1 VILGERVFCSLCART
16 MNNYWPV
23 PEWISTQS
31 YKQSPRSFGSKRS
44 KGRVHAG
51 CDLYAPLDSPVL
63 AIAGGRVVES
73 GFFYLGTSQLTIDHG
88 ALGVVR
94 YGEIAPD
101 HLPKVGALITAGQQI
116 GKIGSLGRGIHPMLH
131 IEHYSGQTTG
141 SVTNLKSGPYFRR
154 SDLLDCT
161 KLLDSLLC
169 LRNKECK

>member
-1 VILGERVFCSLCART
+1 
-16 MNNYWPV
+16 MNSYWPV

-31 YKQSPRSFGSKRS
+31 YKQSPRSFGSNRS
-44 KGRVHAG
+44 KGRVHGG
-51 CDLYAPLDSPVL
+51 CDLYAPLHSPVL
-63 AIAGGRVVES
+63 AITAGRVIES

-101 HLPKVGALITAGQQI
+101 NIPKVGVLVTAGQQI

-131 IEHYSGQTTG
+131 IEHYSGRSIG
-141 SVTNLKSGPYFRR
+141 SVTNLKNAPYFRR
-154 SDLLDCT
+154 SDLLDCS

-169 LRNKECK
+169 LRSKECK